1 MAESAVR
8 GWPRVRFHGCV
19 VALGWSLLIVVAA
32 GSCTAKPAPR
42 REPTAPSTRS
52 PTNANSPRSCSS
64 LVGRPFYSAMSGGGV
79 TCSLGI
85 GTTGAAIRVIARTC
99 PDAAP
104 FYEFYSTDPSNRA
117 DRSTYFGSQVS
128 PLYQTNDRSITV
140 HDMQVKSCP

>member
-1 MAESAVR
+1 
-8 GWPRVRFHGCV
+8 
-19 VALGWSLLIVVAA
+19 
-32 GSCTAKPAPR
+32 
-42 REPTAPSTRS
+42 
-52 PTNANSPRSCSS
+52 
-64 LVGRPFYSAMSGGGV
+64 
-79 TCSLGI
+79 
-85 GTTGAAIRVIARTC
+85 VIARTW